1 MKRII
6 IAALSF
12 FFLFATAI
20 PVISKDYN
28 RDTNGRRDYNKRPDN
43 LRRPDY
49 QNHRVNKKR
58 SHDNRRNYKKH
69 QRRNYNHHSRN
80 YKYHNYSDRRYNYK
94 GHYGSWNQWDSYR
107 RQHPDV
113 VRHGSYY
120 REGGHL
126 MFRFSDPGGNH
137 FFFSIG
143 R

>member
-20 PVISKDYN
+20 PVISKDNN
-28 RDTNGRRDYNKRPDN
+28 RNTNGRRDYNKRPDN

>member
-1 MKRII
+1 MKKII
-6 IAALSF
+6 IALLLSF

-20 PVISKDYN
+20 PVISKDNN
-28 RDTNGRRDYNKRPDN
+28 RNTNNRGHSNYQKQHVDKR
-43 LRRPDY
+43 
-49 QNHRVNKKR
+49 Q
-58 SHDNRRNYKKH
+58 SHDNN
-69 QRRNYNHHSRN
+69 RNYNHHSRN
-80 YKYHNYSDRRYNYK
+80 YKYHNYNGRRYNYK

>member
-1 MKRII
+1 MYYSVMKRMII
-6 IAALSF
+6 VALSF

-20 PVISKDYN
+20 PVISKENN
-28 RDTNGRRDYNKRPDN
+28 RNTNNRGHSNYQKQHVDKR
-43 LRRPDY
+43 
-49 QNHRVNKKR
+49 Q
-58 SHDNRRNYKKH
+58 SHDNN
-69 QRRNYNHHSRN
+69 RNYNHHSRN
-80 YKYHNYSDRRYNYK
+80 YKYHNYNGRRYNYK

-126 MFRFSDPGGNH
+126 MFRFSDPIGNY

>member
-1 MKRII
+1 MKKII
-6 IAALSF
+6 IATLLSLV
-12 FFLFATAI
+12 FLFTTAI
-20 PVISKDYN
+20 PVIAKNHKGDRGHSNYQKQHVD
-28 RDTNGRRDYNKRPDN
+28 KR
-43 LRRPDY
+43 
-49 QNHRVNKKR
+49 QH
-58 SHDNRRNYKKH
+58 HDNRRDYERHDN
-69 QRRNYNHHSRN
+69 RRHHTRN
-80 YKYHNYSDRRYNYK
+80 YKHHDYKGRRYNYK